1 VKNPRVIDDSIC
13 GEPAKNA
20 IIISLLLQPGTFFYH
35 GHFGMQRAA
44 GLYGSL
50 IVNGTEQQPEPFAAD
65 YDGELNMLLSDWYHE
80 NVYAQAA
87 GLDGK
92 DKHWEWVGEPQ
103 TLLIRVLHCK
113 RKWTHDMIEHACVRV
128 CFKYVAAVLLQHKL
142 TVVEADDNPGVWAFH
157 CHIEPHLHLGMGV
170 IFAEGMEKLRE
181 LNVPREAITCGEAK
195 TAALPLVSILAC
207 PFQWYT
213 NTCSARKLGRMLVRT
228 VKCFLKRTGLEERA
242 LILL

>member
-1 VKNPRVIDDSIC
+1 
-13 GEPAKNA
+13 
-20 IIISLLLQPGTFFYH
+20 
-35 GHFGMQRAA
+35 MQRAA

-50 IVNGTEQQPEPFAAD
+50 IVNGTEQQPEPFAAE

-181 LNVPREAITCGEAK
+181 LNVPREAYHLRRGQDGGA
-195 TAALPLVSILAC
+195 TAGSGSGAVAAVNMTWRCWMLVSILAC

-213 NTCSARKLGRMLVRT
+213 NTCSARKLGRMLVCT